1 MINGRGHQRIDRNP
15 ARDEPRV
22 NVRADKRLLAQ
33 PPVALVQVGQTVH
46 DGAQLIRV
54 VFQQT
59 NRFVAA
65 GQVET
70 VHCQHVD
77 TIEVVVQRLMEKR
90 GGKRVLCLMVFGRRL
105 HVFA

>member
-1 MINGRGHQRIDRNP
+1 MIDGRGHQRIDRNR

-33 PPVALVQVGQTVH
+33 PPVALVQVGQAEH
-46 DGAQLIRV
+46 DSAQFIRV

-59 NRFVAA
+59 NRLVAA

-77 TIEVVVQRLMEKR
+77 TVVVQRLMEKR
-90 GGKRVLCLMVFGRRL
+90 GRKRVLRLMVFGRRL